1 LAAGARTALL
11 GYSWPGNVRELANLM
26 ERVALLSGAPQVTAE
41 ALDFARNPVAQPR
54 EAVAAVQTPGLR
66 GVLEGVERACVLEAL
81 GQAHWNITRAA
92 ARLGISRDPLRY
104 RIVRHRL
111 RPGGDEGSP
120 AHAGRSP
127 TRARASLDGL
137 R

>member
-66 GVLEGVERACVLEAL
+66 GVLEGVERACVLEA
-81 GQAHWNITRAA
+81 
-92 ARLGISRDPLRY
+92 
-104 RIVRHRL
+104 
-111 RPGGDEGSP
+111 
-120 AHAGRSP
+120 
-127 TRARASLDGL
+127 
-137 R
+137 